1 MFTTIVLFNLYGKN
15 SKKWRKAAKRHIK
28 HHVKQHEK
36 EKIAEKIP
44 VDNAETVINTA
55 ELDKSVSERK
65 KKLKECY
72 KDENLKM
79 TTNPLHDAKFIP
91 LRRLSVGRGSEI
103 E

>member
-1 MFTTIVLFNLYGKN
+1 MGPLRYQKK

-36 EKIAEKIP
+36 EKIEEKIP

-65 KKLKECY
+65 KKLKKY

-91 LRRLSVGRGSEI
+91 VRRLSVGRSSEI